1 MGNRCA
7 ETGCRGE
14 KEKDGVA
21 VFFDPL
27 LNLYT
32 GGLSP
37 PPTPGFGPE
46 TLDPSKVTRYELA
59 TFHSPLCSQ
68 RWSKALP
75 DDATLAGIAAFYW
88 SWHEILYVA
97 LDSRFSLVFILRRSI
112 LATMASNFAT
122 CGWRLASYPR
132 SRLDAEY
139 CGGDRL
145 GAALVLVPSPG
156 VLLSWKW
163 TSTFEASVDPLAD
176 AEKKNARSKV
186 LDGDERRRERCI
198 RRQKAKQM
206 DPDACSVRRADNV
219 HEPLGCCRIH
229 ARSLW
234 LRQRRHVTVE
244 QQRDSIY
251 FGTINIGTPMGL
263 KMTTSLGCNRLML
276 SWTLVHPI
284 SGSQTPTVPIATDK
298 RRSSDLI
305 IQVVCAAGKPQRV
318 CYLCLW
324 ASGWFELDR

>member
-1 MGNRCA
+1 MPDEKQGRGCA

-21 VFFDPL
+21 VFFDPF
-27 LNLYT
+27 
-32 GGLSP
+32 LSVLRARVVELVYRRSVSSP
-37 PPTPGFGPE
+37 SPSSGSGFE

-68 RWSKALP
+68 RWSKA
-75 DDATLAGIAAFYW
+75 
-88 SWHEILYVA
+88 HIL
-97 LDSRFSLVFILRRSI
+97 
-112 LATMASNFAT
+112 MASNFAT
-122 CGWRLASYPR
+122 CGWRLAYYPR

-244 QQRDSIY
+244 QNGTKNDY
-251 FGTINIGTPMGL
+251 FA
-263 KMTTSLGCNRLML
+263 RLQPFNVIL
-276 SWTLVHPI
+276 DT
-284 SGSQTPTVPIATDK
+284 G
-298 RRSSDLI
+298 SSDLWVADSNCTNCDRQTPLFRPDHPSHSVSMGNFSYNHRASECLI
-305 IQVVCAAGKPQRV
+305 LDPSSSVSTNVAATSTPSHSKSKSQPT
-318 CYLCLW
+318 
-324 ASGWFELDR
+324 